1 MKGSL
6 IIIVFFLLGIVTG
19 KAGLIPESFPLS
31 ASLEWTLLML
41 MAFIGLAFGSDPR
54 LMEIIRSVNPKL
66 LIVPATTV
74 AGTFL
79 GIFIYN
85 LLFSQIDPRDA
96 FAVGAGFG
104 YYSLSG
110 IMISEFSGEKMGI
123 LALLANVSREIISL
137 LLAPIF
143 VRFFGKTAAI
153 ASAGAT
159 SMDTTLPVIVR
170 AAGMDYMIIS
180 ISHGVILT
188 ILVPFIIT
196 LLYHGF

>member
-1 MKGSL
+1 MN
-6 IIIVFFLLGIVTG
+6 VRLLV
-19 KAGLIPESFPLS
+19 
-31 ASLEWTLLML
+31 
-41 MAFIGLAFGSDPR
+41 
-54 LMEIIRSVNPKL
+54 
-66 LIVPATTV
+66 VPATTV

-79 GIFIYN
+79 GVGLYN

-123 LALLANVSREIISL
+123 VALLANVCREIFTL
-137 LLAPIF
+137 LFAPAIA
-143 VRFFGKTAAI
+143 RLFGKTAAV
-153 ASAGAT
+153 SSGGAT

-170 AAGMDYMIIS
+170 AAGKDYLIIS
-180 ISHGVILT
+180 LLHGIILT

-196 LLYHGF
+196 LLYRAF